1 MKQSHLAISYD
12 DLLKRLEAERLDISY
27 RTTNPSPMV
36 KVVEKVVKKVPE
48 AAKSLY
54 FHAGRYA
61 AGDRDKTAVKAWQKY
76 QAEEGIE

>member
-1 MKQSHLAISYD
+1 
-12 DLLKRLEAERLDISY
+12 
-27 RTTNPSPMV
+27 MV

-61 AGDRDKTAVKAWQKY
+61 AGDRDKTAVQAWQKY